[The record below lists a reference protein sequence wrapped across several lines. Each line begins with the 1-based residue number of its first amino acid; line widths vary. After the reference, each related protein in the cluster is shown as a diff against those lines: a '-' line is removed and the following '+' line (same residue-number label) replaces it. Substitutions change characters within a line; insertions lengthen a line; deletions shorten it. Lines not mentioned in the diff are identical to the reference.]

1 MSCSIRGTK
10 PWILRERGILLTWI
24 PHQNLLLVCS
34 QHDGLF
40 LACIG
45 LCREQT
51 CVNFYQEPHLLDL
64 READDQETDE
74 APQLGL
80 SILFPRA
87 PFCSCLLFTSCRIK
101 SLSCMV
107 FLSANTCLYCAT
119 CPPDSLVLA
128 LIYCL
133 LSLTRQSSVFSSVS
147 PVAPISFLSLFL
159 FRNTFRS
166 PLHG

>member
-64 READDQETDE
+64 REAADQETDE

-119 CPPDSLVLA
+119 SLNCFQIFT
-128 LIYCL
+128 LIINIVTNTH
-133 LSLTRQSSVFSSVS
+133 SLHMFISKYSTDPCN
-147 PVAPISFLSLFL
+147 PVVPKGSNS
-159 FRNTFRS
+159 
-166 PLHG
+166 